1 MSYFFTIVLWIVLDL
16 CFNFPIIAMIDL
28 RNVAFQRLGKRER
41 KSPGKYSLYK
51 CTCTGGG
58 GTTNWRLTII
68 MIIYLASISRRE
80 VKCETV
86 TEISSLLWC
95 QMSQFQ
101 LCHQTDTMKVIYKN
115 TLTEKSAIFTSFYFR
130 WDFYCFGRLL
140 GSLWSSPMK
149 VRIYLSLNKST
160 PLNLG
165 GWNLACGLN
174 PWPLSLLEVIPILDF
189 ETSEVI
195 RGWKLILI
203 HPFEIFSTA
212 SEARSCW
219 QASFRSQ
226 RLLFFWSVD
235 RVFYHWTNQMKYE
248 IWNEAERQIW
258 TNFEICQAWKL
269 ETKK

>member
-1 MSYFFTIVLWIVLDL
+1 MSYFSRSSLWFESFLI
-16 CFNFPIIAMIDL
+16 FASIFPLL
-28 RNVAFQRLGKRER
+28 RWLIWEMSPSFQRLGKRER

-86 TEISSLLWC
+86 TEIRC

-149 VRIYLSLNKST
+149 VRFI
-160 PLNLG
+160 
-165 GWNLACGLN
+165 W
-174 PWPLSLLEVIPILDF
+174 V
-189 ETSEVI
+189 
-195 RGWKLILI
+195 
-203 HPFEIFSTA
+203 
-212 SEARSCW
+212 
-219 QASFRSQ
+219 
-226 RLLFFWSVD
+226 
-235 RVFYHWTNQMKYE
+235 WTNPH
-248 IWNEAERQIW
+248 R
-258 TNFEICQAWKL
+258 
-269 ETKK
+269 